1 MTLLGEISIL
11 FSRPASTLLELLPI
25 PKLAV
30 FVLELPA
37 VPVGGAHHVV
47 LLVAVV
53 LCRLGPLAPQLLALV
68 SPSGTVSV
76 EAESLLPAAVRTAHP
91 VLDEEVCRALAGVA
105 RAELVQVTLARAV
118 PTHCPSR
125 HDLTQSVSNTLQHIK
140 TLIII
145 RPKRFLMRIRDLI

>member
-53 LCRLGPLAPQLLALV
+53 LGWLGALTPEFLALV
-68 SPSGTVSV
+68 SPGGTVSI
-76 EAESLLPAAVRTAHP
+76 EAESLLPVGVGTAQT
-91 VLDEEVCRALAGVA
+91 VLHEEVCRALTRVSSAK
-105 RAELVQVTLARAV
+105 LVQVTLTRAV
-118 PTHCPSR
+118 ATH
-125 HDLTQSVSNTLQHIK
+125 
-140 TLIII
+140 
-145 RPKRFLMRIRDLI
+145 